1 MANDKNTKDDIFD
14 NYRALL
20 AESAVLITF
29 STILFG
35 FLLSV
40 SINVPEDFGLF
51 NQASMLAALFSMTV
65 AVSLFIMP
73 VIYHHLQYPYRDFE
87 KFKRRG
93 HRFIV
98 FGIIPSLVSLY
109 LSLEIAL
116 SSVIGNEIA
125 FVLAAVPFLMIY
137 VFFKMRK

>member
-1 MANDKNTKDDIFD
+1 LADDSDTKDDIFD

-20 AESAVLITF
+20 AESAVLTTF

-35 FLLSV
+35 FLLNV
-40 SINVPEDFGLF
+40 SINMPQDFGLF
-51 NQASMLAALFSMTV
+51 NQALMLAALFSMTV

-87 KFKRRG
+87 KFKRE

-116 SSVIGNEIA
+116 SSIMGNEIA
-125 FVLAAVPFLMIY
+125 FVLASVPFLMIY
-137 VFFKMRK
+137 GFFKMRK